1 MKTAIAI
8 DRIDHIVLT
17 VRDVEETCR
26 FYVKVLGMEE
36 TTFGNRRKALKFG
49 RQKINLHQKGREFE
63 PKAAVPE
70 PGSADICFITETQL
84 PQAIAHL
91 QACGVEIEEGPVM
104 RTGAAGPIESIYF
117 RDPDGNLLEVSNVK
131 Y

>member
-1 MKTAIAI
+1 MPFLCKGARHGG
-8 DRIDHIVLT
+8 DD
-17 VRDVEETCR
+17 VRQRAEGAEI
-26 FYVKVLGMEE
+26 
-36 TTFGNRRKALKFG
+36 
-49 RQKINLHQKGREFE
+49 RQAKNNLHQKGREFE

-70 PGSADICFITETQL
+70 PGSADLCFITETQL

-131 Y
+131 S